1 MPESRFIKTVAFG
14 GYDKNDVNKKLSSL
28 YQQIYDLKNDLRETK
43 LTVENYKKG
52 SDEEKAHE
60 SVLGQERAKLTELQV
75 KNKNVSE
82 KLKQYENEI
91 SQKDSKLKELEEK
104 NASLEKALRDIR
116 NEIDAMQAGD
126 DPIALSTVFMEAKKS
141 ADLIKSSAK
150 EKAAAT
156 EEKARKISENI
167 INDANNTAA
176 QIIYEAEVKA
186 AETEAAALNNAE
198 QIKVSSENLRAKMI
212 EDTTKIY
219 TQISNLKKAFEVFA
233 EKGYYMLEDSENLLR
248 KTEEELKGGEIPVF
262 KVPQHIEPEYPE
274 APVLTPVEYNYE
286 TEEETEI
293 PAETTEQIISDS
305 MKKLQDIADSMKNIE
320 PEQETAEQEP
330 EQAEVQ
336 ETIQVAEPAEIPE
349 ESEQEPP
356 KNTESQTV
364 STEENNKKS
373 SSLSLDEL
381 MKASLNL

>member
-43 LTVENYKKG
+43 LTVESYKKG

-75 KNKNVSE
+75 KNKTVSD

-91 SQKDSKLKELEEK
+91 SQKDSKLKGLEEK

-141 ADLIKSSAK
+141 ADLIKSSA
-150 EKAAAT
+150 

-305 MKKLQDIADSMKNIE
+305 MKKLHDIADSMKNKE

-336 ETIQVAEPAEIPE
+336 EAIQVAEPAEIPE